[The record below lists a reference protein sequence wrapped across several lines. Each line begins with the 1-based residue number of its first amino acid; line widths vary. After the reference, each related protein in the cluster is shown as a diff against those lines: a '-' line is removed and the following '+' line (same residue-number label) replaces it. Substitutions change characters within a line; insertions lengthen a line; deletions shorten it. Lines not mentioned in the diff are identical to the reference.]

1 MKVPKGTTDDTNAI
15 SQRRSGQPR
24 SLPARYRAARNIK
37 KEHAMHASRD
47 ADRERETR
55 KILERHRDEK
65 QDHEGR
71 AFKECDEPELA
82 ERRHAVHMGE
92 SRV

>member
-24 SLPARYRAARNIK
+24 ALPGAVQDSHEHQE
-37 KEHAMHASRD
+37 EHAMHASHD

-55 KILERHRDEK
+55 QILERHRDEK
-65 QDHEGR
+65 QDQEGR
-71 AFKECDEPELA
+71 AFKERDEPELA
-82 ERRHAVHMGE
+82 ERRHDA
-92 SRV
+92 